1 MTPARVRL
9 VSLLA
14 PGLLGA
20 LALLTWT
27 QPWVDA
33 TLVEG
38 PLVTVAGDVAAP
50 ALPALALAMLALV
63 AALALAGR
71 VFRIVLG
78 LLLSLLGAAIATS
91 AALVLAQPV
100 AAAGPAV
107 TELTGVEGADSVAA
121 LVASAALTPWPGIAL
136 VVGALGVVTGIL
148 VAALSGR
155 WPERTRRYD
164 AVRLEQ
170 SGAADATPA
179 ARDRFD
185 DWDALSDG
193 RDPTDQGR
201 MPGVPRPSTQSGAD
215 GPGVDS

>member
-1 MTPARVRL
+1 MSPSRVRL

-27 QPWVDA
+27 QPWLDA
-33 TLVEG
+33 ALADG
-38 PLVTVAGDVAAP
+38 PVVTVAGDVAAP

-91 AALVLAQPV
+91 AVLVLAQPV
-100 AAAGPAV
+100 AAAAPAV
-107 TELTGVEGADSVAA
+107 TELTGVEGPESVAA
-121 LVASAALTPWPGIAL
+121 LVTGTVLTPWPAAAL
-136 VVGALGVVTGIL
+136 VVGALGVLTGIL
-148 VAALSGR
+148 IAALSGR

-170 SGAADATPA
+170 TGAADAPDAPPA
-179 ARDRFD
+179 GRDRFD

-201 MPGVPRPSTQSGAD
+201 MPGEPRPGTQSR
-215 GPGVDS
+215 P